1 MLKNVIAMFLCL
13 SAMAGVISDVA
24 AAKSVTSSRSSA
36 PAAKSTHRARCA
48 RGSHRRSCRQQPKR
62 KTVVLA
68 RVAAA
73 SRHGKKPRSGSGPS
87 STTSEPAS
95 PGTVSSSSTASASPA
110 PSSQPAGAGSSSS
123 TSGSAAGSGRSGGSG
138 PVSAGG
144 SGSGSTGSSG
154 PVSGGGSGSGSTGG
168 SGPVSAGGSGSP
180 SGDVSAPVPAHVQT
194 WAYDDCGNGG
204 TGAGAGLVQAW
215 VSYAESN
222 CGPGGDGKALSDCH
236 SGGRV
241 FCDVVAYLDTNWI
254 YPGSSPMWGSFSA
267 ASSADWFQHSPGSSA
282 QISTGDFGG
291 GYLIDQAQAG
301 VRSFFASYA
310 QSNYDGVD
318 GLMMDDQSAGLSAQ
332 LYSSS
337 CGCSADS
344 EFGSDAA
351 LQAAHSAMSAAMTHA
366 NGQPFTQIDNT
377 LPPNPYLPQG
387 LNLLD
392 QSTGVT
398 GLVAEGEP
406 EDDGT
411 LDPDY
416 STLLDQIAYV
426 AHTSHAFVVPL
437 SYAQAGASDQAQSRR
452 VQEAT
457 MLLGYNPGHLVDWAD
472 LEQGSSDLAVWP
484 EEGIYPTK
492 PVQSMSAPGGS
503 GCLTGSGQVCA
514 TGGHNSLQVA
524 PGVYRREFG
533 ACYDQSVAFGACA
546 AIVNTTASP
555 VTIRSSWLSS
565 TYSHQVTLT
574 GGDVQSGGTINTTT
588 TTFTPNTTTI
598 NPHDATILAR

>member
-1 MLKNVIAMFLCL
+1 M
-13 SAMAGVISDVA
+13 
-24 AAKSVTSSRSSA
+24 
-36 PAAKSTHRARCA
+36 
-48 RGSHRRSCRQQPKR
+48 
-62 KTVVLA
+62 
-68 RVAAA
+68 
-73 SRHGKKPRSGSGPS
+73 
-87 STTSEPAS
+87 
-95 PGTVSSSSTASASPA
+95 
-110 PSSQPAGAGSSSS
+110 
-123 TSGSAAGSGRSGGSG
+123 
-138 PVSAGG
+138 
-144 SGSGSTGSSG
+144 
-154 PVSGGGSGSGSTGG
+154 
-168 SGPVSAGGSGSP
+168 
-180 SGDVSAPVPAHVQT
+180 PAHVQT

-588 TTFTPNTTTI
+588 TTTFTPNTTTI